1 VGEIKSLAVDPVF
14 WIVSLPLVALFVLSM
29 ARIGR
34 PYRKD
39 PPPSSTRSRSM
50 TADLSA
56 LIARLEAA
64 EEVTRD
70 LAVEVAAFMYADT
83 EAFKG
88 AVNYDPELWV
98 ERNQSPLCSLD
109 AALALAARVLDGWLW
124 DVTTIT
130 TAVGGLRK
138 PLASVVRPDQPEGE
152 EIKTWGYG
160 STPALALCIAILRAK
175 QGEGE

>member
-1 VGEIKSLAVDPVF
+1 
-14 WIVSLPLVALFVLSM
+14 
-29 ARIGR
+29 
-34 PYRKD
+34 
-39 PPPSSTRSRSM
+39 M
-50 TADLSA
+50 TDLSA

-64 EEVTRD
+64 EVGSRELDAAVYDQLFPRLTRD
-70 LAVEVAAFMYADT
+70 GKAVAGFPGRWPFHPGSAHDEEVLPVT
-83 EAFKG
+83 T
-88 AVNYDPELWV
+88 
-98 ERNQSPLCSLD
+98 SLD
-109 AALALAARVLDGWLW
+109 AALALAERVLPGWLW

-160 STPALALCIAILRAK
+160 STPALALVIAILRAK

>member
-1 VGEIKSLAVDPVF
+1 
-14 WIVSLPLVALFVLSM
+14 
-29 ARIGR
+29 
-34 PYRKD
+34 
-39 PPPSSTRSRSM
+39 M

-64 EEVTRD
+64 EVGSRELD
-70 LAVEVAAFMYADT
+70 WDIGAALFTGVRGCAAPNAT
-83 EAFKG
+83 T
-88 AVNYDPELWV
+88 
-98 ERNQSPLCSLD
+98 SLD
-109 AALALAARVLDGWLW
+109 AALELVKKVLPGWLW

-175 QGEGE
+175 QGEGG

>member
-1 VGEIKSLAVDPVF
+1 
-14 WIVSLPLVALFVLSM
+14 
-29 ARIGR
+29 
-34 PYRKD
+34 
-39 PPPSSTRSRSM
+39 M

-64 EEVTRD
+64 EVGSRELD
-70 LAVEVAAFMYADT
+70 VAIARSLGWGVHNARRF
-83 EAFKG
+83 G
-88 AVNYDPELWV
+88 LWV
-98 ERNQSPLCSLD
+98 VPFGEYDTCDPDDMFELGEFTTSLD
-109 AALALAARVLDGWLW
+109 AALALAERVLPGWLW

-160 STPALALCIAILRAK
+160 STPALALVIALLRAK
-175 QGEGE
+175 QGEV

>member
-1 VGEIKSLAVDPVF
+1 
-14 WIVSLPLVALFVLSM
+14 
-29 ARIGR
+29 
-34 PYRKD
+34 
-39 PPPSSTRSRSM
+39 M

-70 LAVEVAAFMYADT
+70 LAVEFAAFMYADP

-109 AALALAARVLDGWLW
+109 AALALAERVHGEAYALDLLQ
-124 DVTTIT
+124 DLVDLND
-130 TAVGGLRK
+130 TAGLAIRDL
-138 PLASVVRPDQPEGE
+138 PRL
-152 EIKTWGYG
+152 
-160 STPALALCIAILRAK
+160 LCSFTLRAK
-175 QGEGE
+175 LDGYAAEGEVNKNPKAQEG